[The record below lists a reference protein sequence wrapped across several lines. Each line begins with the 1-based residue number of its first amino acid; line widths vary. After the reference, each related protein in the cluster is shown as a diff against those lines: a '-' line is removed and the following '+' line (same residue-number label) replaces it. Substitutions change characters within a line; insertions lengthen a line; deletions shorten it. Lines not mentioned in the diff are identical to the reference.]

1 MSAHEWPE
9 FEKHPEYD
17 EWIVDTVAL
26 TKDQYNYAKVRIDAC
41 AGATDEQLEGA
52 AGKLFTGSAIALWSS
67 YCDVKQQRDALQ
79 QRCEELV
86 AEKLVLEDKLKMYKA
101 FYDAN

>member
-26 TKDQYNYAKVRIDAC
+26 TKDQYNYAKVRID
-41 AGATDEQLEGA
+41 G
-52 AGKLFTGSAIALWSS
+52 
-67 YCDVKQQRDALQ
+67 YDALQ

>member
-1 MSAHEWPE
+1 MSAHDWPE
-9 FEKHPEYD
+9 YLEVVKGIDGCDIGLSKEEYIFARNAINDRD
-17 EWIVDTVAL
+17 E
-26 TKDQYNYAKVRIDAC
+26 
-41 AGATDEQLEGA
+41 LERKIILA
-52 AGKLFTGSAIALWSS
+52 E
-67 YCDVKQQRDALQ
+67 QQRDALQ